1 MEVTIMRLGLSWRYA
16 QEDVRGGCPFRVA
29 LRLCVSASL
38 PVGLLRSAAR
48 RRLRQPEV
56 PKRTRQCKA
65 INFKGVHRGYF
76 WIMENEMETTI

>member
-1 MEVTIMRLGLSWRYA
+1 MEVTIMYLGLSLGVMR
-16 QEDVRGGCPFRVA
+16 RKMFGGCPIRVA

-56 PKRTRQCKA
+56 PGGR
-65 INFKGVHRGYF
+65 
-76 WIMENEMETTI
+76 MESKMETTILKYWYIV